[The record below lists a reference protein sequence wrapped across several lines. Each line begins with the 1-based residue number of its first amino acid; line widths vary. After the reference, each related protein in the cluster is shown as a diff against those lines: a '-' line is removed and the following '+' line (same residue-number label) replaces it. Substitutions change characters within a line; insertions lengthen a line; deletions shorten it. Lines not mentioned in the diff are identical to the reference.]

1 MGRLGLPAPARRVAG
16 LPGRIAGLPRRV
28 AGPPRRGG
36 GGGGRGAGLPRR
48 VAGRA
53 RRVAGLPRRIAG
65 LPRRVTGVT
74 RRVADG
80 VLSLV
85 RAARRRIVHAKR
97 ALAGAVCG
105 GLCRAAIRKRRLSV
119 DVWDRWLWPFLEA

>member
-1 MGRLGLPAPARRVAG
+1 MGRLGLPAPARLVAG
-16 LPGRIAGLPRRV
+16 LPGRIAGVTGRVARLPRRV
-28 AGPPRRGG
+28 
-36 GGGGRGAGLPRR
+36 AGLPRR
-48 VAGRA
+48 VAGM
-53 RRVAGLPRRIAG
+53 
-65 LPRRVTGVT
+65 TG
-74 RRVADG
+74 RVADG

-105 GLCRAAIRKRRLSV
+105 GLRRAAIRKRCLSV